1 MGVLFPET
9 KSSRLTACLLR
20 FLSQLQQSTD
30 TSGDRVLGDWRVG
43 ETAQLLKGR
52 VGMVESELAGGF
64 KIVRNVVAED
74 FKGLADLIAGF
85 RGVALR
91 RMLRHRSSPDG
102 SPCLGPLRRNAFR
115 SIRGRNE
122 GAHEDEHAF
131 DGIGVA
137 QRHTFGAAQLTRL
150 GGDAETTRGGD
161 QRQRGS

>member
-1 MGVLFPET
+1 MGVFFRKR
-9 KSSRLTACLLR
+9 KSGRLTACLLR

-85 RGVALR
+85 RG
-91 RMLRHRSSPDG
+91 G
-102 SPCLGPLRRNAFR
+102 LGAT
-115 SIRGRNE
+115 
-122 GAHEDEHAF
+122 AHV
-131 DGIGVA
+131 GVIEVR
-137 QRHTFGAAQLTRL
+137 QTVRL
-150 GGDAETTRGGD
+150 ASGLSVGTLSVHSRAE
-161 QRQRGS
+161 

>member
-1 MGVLFPET
+1 M
-9 KSSRLTACLLR
+9 TACLLR

-85 RGVALR
+85 RGAWRYGACCVIEVRQTVRLASGLSVGTLSGPFAGGMRAPMRMSMRSMASGSRNVTRSELR
-91 RMLRHRSSPDG
+91 SLRGLAVMP
-102 SPCLGPLRRNAFR
+102 RRRAVET
-115 SIRGRNE
+115 S
-122 GAHEDEHAF
+122 AS
-131 DGIGVA
+131 
-137 QRHTFGAAQLTRL
+137 AA
-150 GGDAETTRGGD
+150 
-161 QRQRGS
+161 S

>member
-1 MGVLFPET
+1 MVFCFRKR
-9 KSSRLTACLLR
+9 KSGRLTACLLR

-85 RGVALR
+85 RGGLGATAHVASSKFAR
-91 RMLRHRSSPDG
+91 RFALPRASP
-102 SPCLGPLRRNAFR
+102 SERFPVHSR
-115 SIRGRNE
+115 
-122 GAHEDEHAF
+122 
-131 DGIGVA
+131 
-137 QRHTFGAAQLTRL
+137 
-150 GGDAETTRGGD
+150 AE
-161 QRQRGS
+161 

>member
-1 MGVLFPET
+1 MVFCFRKR
-9 KSSRLTACLLR
+9 KSGRLTACLLR

-64 KIVRNVVAED
+64 KIVRNVIAED

-85 RGVALR
+85 RGGLGA
-91 RMLRHRSSPDG
+91 RSSPDG

-122 GAHEDEHAF
+122 G
-131 DGIGVA
+131 
-137 QRHTFGAAQLTRL
+137 RP
-150 GGDAETTRGGD
+150 
-161 QRQRGS
+161 

>member
-1 MGVLFPET
+1 MVFCFRKR
-9 KSSRLTACLLR
+9 KSGRLTACLLR

-85 RGVALR
+85 RGALALR
-91 RMLRHRSSPDG
+91 RMLASSKFARRFALPRA
-102 SPCLGPLRRNAFR
+102 SPSERFPVHSR
-115 SIRGRNE
+115 
-122 GAHEDEHAF
+122 
-131 DGIGVA
+131 
-137 QRHTFGAAQLTRL
+137 
-150 GGDAETTRGGD
+150 AE
-161 QRQRGS
+161 

>member
-1 MGVLFPET
+1 MFPER
-9 KSSRLTACLLR
+9 KSGRLTACLLR

-85 RGVALR
+85 RG
-91 RMLRHRSSPDG
+91 G
-102 SPCLGPLRRNAFR
+102 LGATAHVGVIEVRQTVRLASGLSVGTLSGPFAGGM
-115 SIRGRNE
+115 RG
-122 GAHEDEHAF
+122 AP
-131 DGIGVA
+131 
-137 QRHTFGAAQLTRL
+137 
-150 GGDAETTRGGD
+150 
-161 QRQRGS
+161 

>member
-1 MGVLFPET
+1 MVFCFRKR
-9 KSSRLTACLLR
+9 KSGRLTACLLR

-85 RGVALR
+85 RGGLALR

-122 GAHEDEHAF
+122 G
-131 DGIGVA
+131 
-137 QRHTFGAAQLTRL
+137 RP
-150 GGDAETTRGGD
+150 
-161 QRQRGS
+161 